1 MVQLKPTKTVY
12 TVSDFLDW
20 QRAEILQLKPIFQRR
35 EVWSSKA
42 KSLFIDSVVSGL
54 PVPIIFLRKMQDLEK
69 LSSRLEVVDGQQRLR
84 TLFSFI
90 DPSVLKD
97 YDRMKDEFTV
107 LPMHNHDIADIPF
120 RKLPREIQANIL
132 GYEISTHVLP
142 PETADE
148 VVLRI
153 FSRLNSTGA
162 KLNHQEL
169 RNAKFF
175 GAFKSLVYD
184 IAIKNL
190 PLWRRWGVFDDHD
203 FARMV
208 EAEMT
213 SDLLVSIM
221 KGLQG
226 KSQPRL
232 DKFYEDYDDAFE
244 GSTNLA
250 SRFQRVMEVIDD
262 SIGEFLARSKLQ
274 RQPLFYSLFTASYD
288 HMYGLGSKYTLRR
301 IPKPLP
307 ADFPIRFRKVDA
319 LVAHARLPEKVSDAL
334 VKSTTDKGRRIT
346 RHEFLMENLGLVTAN

>member
-20 QRAEILQLKPIFQRR
+20 QRAGILQLKPIFQRR

-54 PVPIIFLRKMQDLEK
+54 PAPIIFLRKTQDLEK

-97 YDRMKDEFTV
+97 YDPMKDEFTV
-107 LPMHNHDIADIPF
+107 LPIHNHEIADIPF
-120 RKLPREIQANIL
+120 RKLPKEIQANIL
-132 GYEISTHVLP
+132 GYEMSTNVLQT
-142 PETADE
+142 ETADE

-169 RNAKFF
+169 RNALFF

-190 PLWRRWGVFDDHD
+190 PLWRRWGVFDDPD

-213 SDLLVSIM
+213 SDLLVSMI

-232 DKFYEDYDDAFE
+232 DVFYKEHDDALE

-250 SRFQRVMEVIDD
+250 NRFQRVMEAIDD
-262 SIGEFLARSKLQ
+262 SVGESLASSRLQ
-274 RQPLFYSLFTASYD
+274 RQPLFYCLFTACYD

-301 IPKPLP
+301 NSKPLP
-307 ADFPIRFRKVDA
+307 ADFPIRFKRVDA
-319 LVAHARLPEKVSDAL
+319 RITREELPEKVMDAL
-334 VKSTTDKGRRIT
+334 MKSTTDKGRRTT
-346 RHEFLMENLGLVTAN
+346 RHKFLMENLGLVTAN